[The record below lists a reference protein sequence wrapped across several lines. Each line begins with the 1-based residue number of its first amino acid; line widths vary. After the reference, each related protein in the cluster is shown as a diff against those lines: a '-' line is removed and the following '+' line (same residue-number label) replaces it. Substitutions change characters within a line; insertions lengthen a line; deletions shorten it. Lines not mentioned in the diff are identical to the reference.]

1 MFCTNTQYRHAELIL
16 ALLFV
21 LLAPVGPVLSAT
33 YYVDAK
39 ASNDLGSGDG
49 NAPKKHIAS
58 GIALMS
64 PAGGDTLIIA
74 NGFYAHPQD
83 AIRRVVNG
91 RPGAYNL
98 IKAAEDGKVTIAQP
112 ITLRP
117 FRLRPGQLSEDVAWQ
132 YVQFEGLKW
141 IYLGEPSGANAVIS
155 GHHLKFLRSAFRG
168 AGNCGNL
175 STVGIGVGDTEALNW
190 RPTHHIL
197 LEDSWVYGRGGRYNI
212 SVFHAD
218 KIILRRVIT
227 RHDGGWTVGNGC
239 KFDPE
244 ANIAVYNSAD
254 VELQNLVVLDSELE
268 YASPSTYESAIY
280 VVFNQGSGVINQVT
294 KQELAHANERTRVRG
309 SIVLNTR
316 STAIKMESVGNG
328 VTDALITDS
337 LLWNST
343 RAGLQVQSGTHTV
356 AITRS
361 LIGNNRQGAQRT
373 VFGINQER
381 DGNGSR
387 VQAEANMI
395 VNIRELAFE
404 DDAPDGLSITEQNN
418 LCIDSRK
425 NNCAPGKGV
434 LPNLRRQIGRN
445 GSLFDDQ
452 GYRETTPTPL
462 WPWPH
467 QARIKRD
474 LSETPEVGLR
484 GWTRSGKSLGGYI
497 ADHLNHPAI
506 DIEKIGLPTDPFN

>member
-1 MFCTNTQYRHAELIL
+1 MFYASNPRRPLGLLLA
-16 ALLFV
+16 ALLG
-21 LLAPVGPVLSAT
+21 LLTPVGGVLAAT
-33 YYVDAK
+33 YYVDAG
-39 ASNDLGSGDG
+39 ANNDAGNGSADT
-49 NAPKKHIAS
+49 PKKYITS

-64 PAGGDTLIIA
+64 PAGGDTLMIA

-83 AIRRVVNG
+83 AIHRVVNG

-98 IKAAEDGKVTIAQP
+98 IKAAEDGQVTIAQP
-112 ITLRP
+112 IILRP

-141 IYLGEPSGANAVIS
+141 IYLGDPSGTNAVIS

-168 AGNCGNL
+168 AGNCGNI

-197 LEDSWVYGRGGRYNI
+197 LEDSWVYGRGGRYNL

-218 KIILRRVIT
+218 KIILRRVIS

-244 ANIAVYNSAD
+244 ANVAVYNSSD

-268 YASPSTYESAIY
+268 YASPATYESAIY
-280 VVFNQGSGVINQVT
+280 VVFNQGSGVVNQT
-294 KQELAHANERTRVRG
+294 TQQKFAHPNERARIRG
-309 SIVLNTR
+309 SVVLNTL
-316 STAIKMESVGNG
+316 STAIKMETVGSG
-328 VTDALITDS
+328 VKDALITDS
-337 LLWNST
+337 LLWNSA
-343 RAGLQVQSGTHTV
+343 RAGLQIQTGTNTV

-361 LIGNNRQGAQRT
+361 LIGNNRKGQRRT

-387 VQAEANMI
+387 ILAEDNTI
-395 VNIRELAFE
+395 VNIRELALE
-404 DDAPDGLSITEQNN
+404 DDAPDGLSITERNN

-425 NNCAPGKGV
+425 NNCAPGKGI
-434 LPNLRRQIGRN
+434 LPDLRYQIGRS
-445 GSLFDDQ
+445 GSLFGDE
-452 GYRETTPTPL
+452 GYTEPTPIPL
-462 WPWPH
+462 WPWPN

-474 LSETPEVGLR
+474 LSETPGVGLR

-497 ADHLNHPAI
+497 ASHLNHPAI
-506 DIEKIGLPTDPFN
+506 DIELIGLPADPFH